1 VEQPRILCLEG
12 RLHALLR
19 NIRLGHRGDTH
30 LQIIDTG
37 ADSML
42 YNFLR
47 TLFTNVCNKLE
58 CFFLAKP
65 SQPSLIQ
72 TIPE

>member
-1 VEQPRILCLEG
+1 VESLKVLCLEG
-12 RLHALLR
+12 RLHALPR
-19 NIRLGHRGDTH
+19 NVRLGPRGDQH